1 MSKFKSCCWFV
12 QQPINK
18 NHMTLR
24 HHVQQIQGLKDETNK
39 RSQNHWLPAWYLMM
53 GHASLPMLKCIY
65 IYHTTYKNIYIICIV
80 WDPQEQTIQ
89 VSNVKGCEVI
99 KNAKLGHTVHPIMRY
114 ITSWRLFTIPRIIPR
129 LPLPQQSSWSEQY
142 YLQTTKIINIRISDT
157 VCSIAWFYPFIDMIQ
172 STVWGQTQNH
182 PVISHFVP

>member
-1 MSKFKSCCWFV
+1 MLLICSATNQQKSHDIKTSCSTNPGIEGWNKQTVSKSLATSLISHDGTC
-12 QQPINK
+12 I
-18 NHMTLR
+18 TA
-24 HHVQQIQGLKDETNK
+24 HVEV
-39 RSQNHWLPAWYLMM
+39 Y
-53 GHASLPMLKCIY
+53 IY

-142 YLQTTKIINIRISDT
+142 YLQTTKIINIRIISDT